1 MPSNAGTFELFREEG
16 SGQFRWRLRAA
27 NGEIVAASEGYHN
40 RQGAEKGIA
49 AVKAVAPEA
58 PIEDQT

>member
-16 SGQFRWRLRAA
+16 SGQFRWRLSAA

-49 AVKAVAPEA
+49 AVKAVGLFA
-58 PIEDQT
+58 